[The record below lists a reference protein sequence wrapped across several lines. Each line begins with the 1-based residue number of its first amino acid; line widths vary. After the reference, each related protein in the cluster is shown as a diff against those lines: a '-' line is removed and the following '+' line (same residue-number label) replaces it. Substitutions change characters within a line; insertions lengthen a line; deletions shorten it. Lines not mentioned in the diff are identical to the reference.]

1 MKGIR
6 RGVTMALFDGWSI
19 AVFAI
24 LTFIGG
30 IFGAVGFLLGALMG
44 VIAFV
49 ELYHANRLRSLDLRA
64 ARALMINQI
73 FFACLL
79 IAYAGWNLSFPAA
92 MSAEI
97 QASARDLKSIG
108 IDFESM
114 NRAINQLVY
123 GGLIVVAIF
132 GQGSL
137 ALFYWRRQK
146 MVREYLSQTPQ
157 WIVQMQR
164 AGVGV

>member
-1 MKGIR
+1 
-6 RGVTMALFDGWSI
+6 MALFDGWSI

-49 ELYHANRLRSLDLRA
+49 ELFHANRLRSLDVRA
-64 ARALMINQI
+64 PRALMINQI
-73 FFACLL
+73 VFACLL
-79 IAYAGWNLSFPAA
+79 IAYAGWNLLFPAA

-114 NRAINQLVY
+114 NRAINQLFY
-123 GGLIVVAIF
+123 GGLIIVAVF